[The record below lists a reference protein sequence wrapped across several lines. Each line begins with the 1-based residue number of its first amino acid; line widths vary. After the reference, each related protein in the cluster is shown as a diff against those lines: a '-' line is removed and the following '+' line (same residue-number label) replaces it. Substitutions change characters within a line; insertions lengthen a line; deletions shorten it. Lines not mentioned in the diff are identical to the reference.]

1 MADQDTPLTDAER
14 AELEQLRA
22 EKALRE
28 RAELEQLR
36 AEAAGTVSAQV
47 HQEASETPEP
57 KPEAAAGPA
66 YETAGAA
73 PASEVLQAPAP
84 QPADVTSRPGAASSE
99 AHAAPPRQRE
109 RSFGERMVLSE
120 GEDEDGVPSMPP
132 AQKIIIAIA
141 LVAFICGAV
150 YVALSNAG
158 ALG

>member
-22 EKALRE
+22 EKARRE

-36 AEAAGTVSAQV
+36 AEAAGTVS
-47 HQEASETPEP
+47 TPEYEEAP
-57 KPEAAAGPA
+57 KAA
-66 YETAGAA
+66 
-73 PASEVLQAPAP
+73 AP
-84 QPADVTSRPGAASSE
+84 QPKAAPGPVSEAADTASASTGQPQPTSRPASATGRPEASSSE
-99 AHAAPPRQRE
+99 AHVAPPRQRE

>member
-1 MADQDTPLTDAER
+1 M
-14 AELEQLRA
+14 
-22 EKALRE
+22 
-28 RAELEQLR
+28 
-36 AEAAGTVSAQV
+36 
-47 HQEASETPEP
+47 
-57 KPEAAAGPA
+57 
-66 YETAGAA
+66 
-73 PASEVLQAPAP
+73 
-84 QPADVTSRPGAASSE
+84 TSRPGAASSE

>member
-22 EKALRE
+22 EKARRE

-36 AEAAGTVSAQV
+36 AEATGAVS
-47 HQEASETPEP
+47 T
-57 KPEAAAGPA
+57 PA
-66 YETAGAA
+66 YEEAPKAA
-73 PASEVLQAPAP
+73 AP
-84 QPADVTSRPGAASSE
+84 QPKAAPGPVSEAADTASASTGQPQPTSRPASATGRPEASSSE
-99 AHAAPPRQRE
+99 ARTPQQRE

>member
-22 EKALRE
+22 EKARRE

-57 KPEAAAGPA
+57 NPEAAAGPA

-73 PASEVLQAPAP
+73 PASEVPQAPAP
-84 QPADVTSRPGAASSE
+84 QPADVTSRPEASSSE
-99 AHAAPPRQRE
+99 ARTPQQRE